1 MKSVNHFFAIFSLI
15 FALGC
20 EPKVDI
26 PPTPVDL
33 KTDTSNILLVLNEGN
48 FGWAN
53 ASLSKINV
61 SNNEIQNFTY
71 KTINNKDLG
80 DVAQSIS
87 IYNDKIYLII
97 NGSANIL
104 ILDKNSYKEEGQ
116 INGLTSPRYM
126 VIHKNGLAAV
136 SDLYSKSIQII
147 DLQNNTIIRKIP
159 FNGWSEQFAI
169 VNNEIWFN
177 SYDNPYIYK
186 LDEDLR
192 SISDSLFIGNG
203 SLEMSSFNNQ
213 IYVIRRFKEK
223 GLNNA
228 LFCIKNRSIIDSIE
242 FNSSNK
248 LNKLTI
254 NPTSKKIFL
263 LSEKHISEVDINDFS
278 IANEIIKIDASSNIY
293 DIYSYDKYLWLSDAI
308 DFTSEGKVIEYDLNT
323 LSKKDYQVD
332 IIPGEMIFIP

>member
-1 MKSVNHFFAIFSLI
+1 
-15 FALGC
+15 
-20 EPKVDI
+20 
-26 PPTPVDL
+26 
-33 KTDTSNILLVLNEGN
+33 
-48 FGWAN
+48 
-53 ASLSKINV
+53 
-61 SNNEIQNFTY
+61 
-71 KTINNKDLG
+71 
-80 DVAQSIS
+80 
-87 IYNDKIYLII
+87 
-97 NGSANIL
+97 
-104 ILDKNSYKEEGQ
+104 
-116 INGLTSPRYM
+116 M

-228 LFCIKNRSIIDSIE
+228 LLCIKNRSIIDSIVL
-242 FNSSNK
+242 NSSNK

-263 LSEKHISEVDINDFS
+263 LSEKHISELDINDFS
-278 IANEIIKIDASSNIY
+278 ITNEIIKIDASSNFY
-293 DIYSYDKYLWLSDAI
+293 DIYSYDKYLWLTDAI